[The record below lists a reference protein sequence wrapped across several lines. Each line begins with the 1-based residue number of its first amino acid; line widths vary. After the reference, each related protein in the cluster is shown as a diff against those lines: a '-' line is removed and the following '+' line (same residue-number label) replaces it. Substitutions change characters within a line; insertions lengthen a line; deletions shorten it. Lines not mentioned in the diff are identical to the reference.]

1 MKLSVD
7 PAELSLSEAAAAVR
21 DGRLTAVALTEACLA
36 RIDAHG
42 GTLNAFI
49 SVEREA
55 ALEAARRADAEVA
68 AGNIRGPLH
77 GVPLAHKDM
86 YYRKGHIS
94 TCGSKIQ
101 RNYVPDIT
109 ATVLARLEAAG
120 ALYLGGLNMSEFA
133 AGPTGHNEHFGNCR
147 NPWNTEHITGGSSS
161 GSGAATAA
169 RLAYGAMGSDTGGS
183 VRLPAAI
190 CGVVGLKP
198 TAGRISRYGAMP
210 RSWTND
216 TMGPLARTALDCAL
230 LTGVIAGEDPDDP
243 TTAAVPVG
251 DYAAA
256 VGQGVEGLRIGIPN
270 GYFADGVSDEV
281 ATVLA
286 EAAKTLEAS
295 GAALIDVT
303 VPDLKEVYRL
313 GDIVSKSEAASYH
326 GKWIRTRPQDYGHHT
341 LTRTEAG
348 FHIPATHYI
357 DALRLRGRHT
367 TNFIAAV
374 LGDADVLLAP
384 VIPMTTPT
392 IAAMDFETAAD
403 VPEQVAKMTS
413 FTRPVNYLGLPS
425 LSVPA
430 GFGPGGLPVSFQVIG
445 RPFDEET
452 LFAVGGAYQRA
463 TEWHEMAPKLKEK
476 ALRFSR
482 T

>member
-1 MKLSVD
+1 MKLSID
-7 PAELSLSEAAAAVR
+7 AAELSLSEAAAAVR
-21 DGRLTAVALTEACLA
+21 DGRLSSVALTEACLA
-36 RIDAHG
+36 RIDAHAKG
-42 GTLNAFI
+42 LNAFI

-55 ALEAARRADAEVA
+55 VLEAARIADAERA
-68 AGNIRGPLH
+68 AGRLRGPLH

-94 TCGSKIQ
+94 TCGSKIL

-133 AGPTGHNEHFGNCR
+133 AGPTGHNEHYGNCR
-147 NPWNTEHITGGSSS
+147 NPWNRDHITGGSSS

-183 VRLPAAI
+183 VRLPAAL

-198 TAGRISRYGAMP
+198 TAGRISRFGAMP
-210 RSWTND
+210 RSWSND

-230 LTGVIAGEDPDDP
+230 MTGVIAGEDPNDP
-243 TTAAVPVG
+243 TALSVPVG

-256 VGQGVEGLRIGIPN
+256 VARGIEGLRIGIPN

-281 ATVLA
+281 ANVLA
-286 EAAKTLEAS
+286 EAARTLEAA
-295 GAALIDVT
+295 GAVLVDIA

-313 GDIVSKSEAASYH
+313 GDVVSKSEAAAYH
-326 GKWIRTRPQDYGHHT
+326 GKWIRSRPQDYGHHT
-341 LTRTEAG
+341 RTRTEAG

-357 DALRLRGRHT
+357 DALRHRGRHT
-367 TNFIAAV
+367 TNFLAAV
-374 LGDADVLLAP
+374 LSDIDVLLAP
-384 VIPMTTPT
+384 VIPMPTPT
-392 IAAMDFETAAD
+392 IEEMAFDTAAG
-403 VPEQVAKMTS
+403 VPELVSKMTS
-413 FTRPVNYLGLPS
+413 FTRPMNYLGLPS

-430 GFGPGGLPVSFQVIG
+430 GFGPGKLPISFQVIG

-463 TEWHEMAPKLKEK
+463 TEWHEIVPKL
-476 ALRFSR
+476 
-482 T
+482 